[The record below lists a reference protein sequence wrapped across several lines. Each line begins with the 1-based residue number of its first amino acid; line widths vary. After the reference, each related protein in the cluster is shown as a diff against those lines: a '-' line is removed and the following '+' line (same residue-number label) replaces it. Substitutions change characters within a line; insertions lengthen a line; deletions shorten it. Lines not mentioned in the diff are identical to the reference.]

1 MALVSLYVP
10 DNVPKDFLNL
20 ADGQLVTL
28 VFAAPTDDAAAASFA
43 LFDRIT
49 HPSGGGCACGTRNG
63 LAVRHRTLF
72 VQKNKP
78 LLGFSLY
85 ALPPDCTF
93 DETVVVVT
101 WLTRF
106 RFKRFRSVVERGWF
120 YRTLESE
127 SFFRVSDYGECCRMF
142 ALEEDPVFMLK
153 SIVLSPFGKGP
164 TLESVLKKQSP

>member
-1 MALVSLYVP
+1 MALVSLYAP

-20 ADGQLVTL
+20 AADQLVSL
-28 VFAAPTDDAAAASFA
+28 VHAAPTDDASFA
-43 LFDRIT
+43 LFDRIK
-49 HPSGGGCACGTRNG
+49 HSSGGCACGTRNG

-72 VQKNKP
+72 VQKHKL

-85 ALPPDCTF
+85 VLPPDCTF
-93 DETVVVVT
+93 DETVVIVT

-106 RFKRFRSVVERGWF
+106 RFKRFQSVVERGWF
-120 YRTLESE
+120 YRTVENSE
-127 SFFRVSDYGECCRMF
+127 SFFRVSDHTECCQMF
-142 ALEEDPVFMLK
+142 TLEEDPVFMLK

>member
-20 ADGQLVTL
+20 AAKELVNL
-28 VFAAPTDDAAAASFA
+28 VPVAPTDDASFA

-49 HPSGGGCACGTRNG
+49 YPGRCACGTRNG
-63 LAVRHRTLF
+63 LAVSHRTLF
-72 VQKNKP
+72 VQKNNQ

-93 DETVVVVT
+93 DETVVIVT

-106 RFKRFRSVVERGWF
+106 RFKKFKSIVEQGWF

-127 SFFRVSDYGECCRMF
+127 PFFTVSDCGECCQTF
-142 ALEEDPVFMLK
+142 ALEKDPVFMLK